1 MNTALAELFRH
12 NKWANL
18 RLLDLCTGQDDE
30 VLNASVP
37 GTFGS
42 VRETLQH
49 IVRGEESYLHRLR
62 TGQPRP
68 SGSSTNAV
76 SSIEELRE
84 RAHRRGDGLIEVAEQ
99 FQPGEVYQI
108 EWDNGEVVDV
118 PAVVVLV
125 QAINHATEHR
135 SQVLTT
141 LTQQGI
147 AVPELSAW
155 GYFEDTMIN

>member
-12 NKWANL
+12 NKWANIC
-18 RLLDLCTGQDDE
+18 LLDLCAGRDDA

-49 IVRGEESYLHRLR
+49 IVRGEENYVHRLR

-68 SGSSTNAV
+68 SASPTDGPP
-76 SSIEELRE
+76 SIEELRE
-84 RAHRRGDGLIEVAEQ
+84 RAQRSGDGLIEVAER

-108 EWDNGEVVDV
+108 EWDNGEVQGV
-118 PAVVVLV
+118 PAVVLLV

-135 SQVLTT
+135 SQVLTA

-147 AVPELSAW
+147 AVPELSGW
-155 GYFEDTMIN
+155 GYFEDTMIG